1 MRISRTG
8 WALAAVSAVVVAGLA
23 PDLADLVADAHG
35 SSFPDAAV
43 AVASLILLCLAAWSL
58 LACGAIALGA
68 SSWVVS
74 ALTPALLRRAL
85 LVGAAGALAV
95 APAHAESLT
104 APGSADPV
112 RHTVSGLPLPDRPD
126 VRSGP
131 HQPPAPRAAA
141 TSAPAPAPAPAPASV
156 SAPTSSR
163 AVEVRRGDT
172 LWGIAARSL
181 PGDASVADIARA
193 TQRWHRANRAVI
205 GDDPDLIIPAQVLD
219 PPTGSEPS

>member
-8 WALAAVSAVVVAGLA
+8 WVLAAVSAVVVAGLA

-35 SSFPDAAV
+35 RSFPDAAV

-58 LACGAIALGA
+58 LACGAIVLGP
-68 SSWVVS
+68 SSRVVS

-104 APGSADPV
+104 APSSADPV

-126 VRSGP
+126 VWSGP

-141 TSAPAPAPAPAPASV
+141 TSAPAPAPVPAP
-156 SAPTSSR
+156 APTSSR
-163 AVEVRRGDT
+163 AVEVRPGDT

-193 TQRWHRANRAVI
+193 TQRWHHANRAVI